1 MYDRICNRFRHG
13 CFHILQLLQCRME
26 SCQERGNTDSAEC
39 FISDMAS
46 ILSFISFFII
56 FTPLYFIHD
65 TDLILQ
71 TGDLQ
76 QFPDPWVRV
85 DHDRPSAKAGNSGV
99 SAR

>member
-1 MYDRICNRFRHG
+1 MIAFVIASDTAVFTSSSSSSVGWSLVRNVAIQ
-13 CFHILQLLQCRME
+13 ILP
-26 SCQERGNTDSAEC
+26 SAS
-39 FISDMAS
+39 FSDMAS